1 MQVEMFRFATRL
13 FLLFLFVLVA
23 CQQNND
29 ERKAEQLA
37 RTLMIEAIGANAVN
51 RAHVEIRSSEAGWQ
65 VIFRDA
71 YASCGEGSFWPGACS
86 FGPRTFRDV
95 YACVD
100 PNWMIHEL
108 GASSAIDPVG
118 AQDICHALPTGPTIA
133 PAPTYPPQET
143 SVATP
148 VP

>member
-1 MQVEMFRFATRL
+1 MFRFAK
-13 FLLFLFVLVA
+13 LLLPLLVLMLAA
-23 CQQNND
+23 CQQND
-29 ERKAEQLA
+29 EQKAEQLA
-37 RTLMIEAIGANAVN
+37 RKFMTEAIGANAVN

-65 VIFRDA
+65 VIFRDT

-108 GASSAIDPVG
+108 GASSATDSVRE
-118 AQDICHALPTGPTIA
+118 QDVYHAMPSGPTIA
-133 PAPTYPPQET
+133 PAPTEPARET
-143 SVATP
+143 QTP
-148 VP
+148 TQP